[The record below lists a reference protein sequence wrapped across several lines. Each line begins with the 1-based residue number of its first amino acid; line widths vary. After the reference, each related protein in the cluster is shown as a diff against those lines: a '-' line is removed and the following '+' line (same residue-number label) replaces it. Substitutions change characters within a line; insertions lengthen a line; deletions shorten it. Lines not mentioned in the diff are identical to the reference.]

1 VRAGLTINRD
11 GRKRTA
17 YELLSYPDIDLARLR
32 SIWPEIGNLAPAIA
46 EQLSVDARYAVY
58 LSRQES
64 DIEAFRKEEG
74 VVIPQDFAYARI
86 PGLSNELRQKHEHQ
100 RPGSLG
106 QASRLD
112 GMTPA
117 ALLLLLAHLKKDA
130 RQKRA

>member
-1 VRAGLTINRD
+1 LER
-11 GRKRTA
+11 
-17 YELLSYPDIDLARLR
+17 
-32 SIWPEIGNLAPAIA
+32 
-46 EQLSVDARYAVY
+46 
-58 LSRQES
+58 
-64 DIEAFRKEEG
+64 
-74 VVIPQDFAYARI
+74 
-86 PGLSNELRQKHEHQ
+86 Q